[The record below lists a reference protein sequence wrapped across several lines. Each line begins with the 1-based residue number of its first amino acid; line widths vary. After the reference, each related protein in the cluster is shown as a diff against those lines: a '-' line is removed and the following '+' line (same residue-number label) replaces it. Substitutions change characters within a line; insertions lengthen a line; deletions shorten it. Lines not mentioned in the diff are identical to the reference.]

1 MADPIPTHY
10 ETLNVSPSASQS
22 EIKQAYR
29 QLVKVFHPDSN
40 QASASHEATTQINTA
55 YEVIGDPQR
64 RRSYD
69 RTLRQDSPARRVA
82 TTRQQHSTH
91 AQRQHRAPHQRG
103 QAADEQLHQW
113 LKQVYIPVDRY
124 LHEILRSLQPE
135 INQLAADP
143 FDDEL
148 MGEFQAYL
156 DDCLDILGQAQR
168 SFQSMPN
175 PANVAGIAANLYYC
189 LSQLGDAIDQFTYF
203 TMNYN
208 DTYLHTG
215 QEMFRIAAG
224 LRREAQ
230 QAVRHLT

>member
-1 MADPIPTHY
+1 MANSTPTHY
-10 ETLNVSPSASQS
+10 ETLNVPPSATQS

-29 QLVKVFHPDSN
+29 RLVKVFHPDSN
-40 QASASHEATTQINTA
+40 QASASHETTTQINTA

-69 RTLRQDSPARRVA
+69 RALSQGSQARHVA
-82 TTRQQHSTH
+82 NTRQQHPAN
-91 AQRQHRAPHQRG
+91 AQQHRAPHQRG

-113 LKQVYIPVDRY
+113 LKQVYAPVDRY
-124 LHEILRSLQPE
+124 LKQILRSLQPE
-135 INQLAADP
+135 LNQLAADP

-156 DDCLDILGQAQR
+156 DDCLDLLGQAQR

-189 LSQLGDAIDQFTYF
+189 LNQLGDAIDQFTYF

-208 DTYLHTG
+208 DIYLHTG